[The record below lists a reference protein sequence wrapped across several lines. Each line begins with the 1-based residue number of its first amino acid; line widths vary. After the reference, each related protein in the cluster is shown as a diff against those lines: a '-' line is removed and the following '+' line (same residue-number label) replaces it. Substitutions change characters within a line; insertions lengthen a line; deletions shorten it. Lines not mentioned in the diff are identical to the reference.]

1 MSDPNKDWLKEELER
16 LRDLEAPP
24 TLLPNVMKKVRERAG
39 RLWWTRLVESR
50 TELLRSF
57 VLGVALLMLVLMLVV
72 NPTQFLSHL
81 PGASAL
87 LNLVPLLLH
96 AAKSALFEA
105 KVFNFSVLE
114 LFAPSIILSYVLLI
128 AIASTI
134 QHLTNTRK

>member
-1 MSDPNKDWLKEELER
+1 MSDPNKDWLEEELES

-39 RLWWTRLVESR
+39 RLWWTRLVASR

-57 VLGVALLMLVLMLVV
+57 VLGVALLMLVLMLLV
-72 NPTQFLSHL
+72 NPTQFLSRV

-87 LNLVPLLLH
+87 LNLVPLLLD

-114 LFAPSIILSYVLLI
+114 LFAPTIILSYVLLV

-134 QHLTNTRK
+134 RHLANTRK

>member
-1 MSDPNKDWLKEELER
+1 MSDPNKDWLEEELES

-24 TLLPNVMKKVRERAG
+24 TLLPNVMNKVRERAG

-57 VLGVALLMLVLMLVV
+57 VLGVALLMLVLMLLV
-72 NPTQFLSHL
+72 NPTQFLSRV

-87 LNLVPLLLH
+87 LNLIPLLLD
-96 AAKSALFEA
+96 AARSALFEA

-114 LFAPSIILSYVLLI
+114 LFAPTIILSYVLLV

-134 QHLTNTRK
+134 RHLANTRK

>member
-1 MSDPNKDWLKEELER
+1 MRDPNKDWLEEELES

-24 TLLPNVMKKVRERAG
+24 TLLPKVMNKVRERAG

-57 VLGVALLMLVLMLVV
+57 VLGVALLMLVLMLLV
-72 NPTQFLSHL
+72 NPTQFLSRV
-81 PGASAL
+81 PGASAI
-87 LNLVPLLLH
+87 LNLIPLLLD

-114 LFAPSIILSYVLLI
+114 LFAPTIILSYVLLV

-134 QHLTNTRK
+134 QHLANPRK

>member
-1 MSDPNKDWLKEELER
+1 MRDPNKDWLEEELES

-24 TLLPNVMKKVRERAG
+24 TLLPKVMNKVRERAG

-57 VLGVALLMLVLMLVV
+57 VLGVALLMLVLMLLV
-72 NPTQFLSHL
+72 NPTQFLSRV
-81 PGASAL
+81 PGASAI
-87 LNLVPLLLH
+87 LNLIPLLLD

-114 LFAPSIILSYVLLI
+114 LFAPTIILSYVLLV

-134 QHLTNTRK
+134 RHLANTRK

>member
-1 MSDPNKDWLKEELER
+1 MSDPNKDWLEEELES

-39 RLWWTRLVESR
+39 RLWWTRLVASR

-57 VLGVALLMLVLMLVV
+57 VLGVALLMLVLMLLV
-72 NPTQFLSHL
+72 NPTQFLSRV
-81 PGASAL
+81 PGALAL
-87 LNLVPLLLH
+87 LNLVPLLLD

-114 LFAPSIILSYVLLI
+114 LFAPTIILSYVLLV

-134 QHLTNTRK
+134 QRLANTRK